1 MHSVNQLLVTI
12 LRGPYKA
19 ALPLIIAG
27 RQSLFRQEFE
37 SNMNKATVS
46 EVKNRHVMSKL
57 PVSVFIPV
65 AAKDLNCVSI
75 TVDSLRKYLQH
86 PIHEIVICGAYE
98 EFLVKECRRLKVN
111 FIDEKIVQPLEKSK
125 IRYLC
130 NGVDRSG
137 WLYQQFLKLNS
148 PKHCKSDHVL
158 VWDSDTELLKP
169 VNFEH
174 DGKHIIE
181 YSEER
186 HDPYDECTAK
196 LLGINSEFKAGFTC
210 HKILFNR
217 TNLLEMLEEIESRF
231 QLDWYQAII
240 TCLDPNEASSFSEY
254 NLYSNYVLKNHDM
267 TTQIRHWRNFADSKS
282 ANHFRRK
289 LIMKLF
295 VSVSYHSWAQ

>member
-1 MHSVNQLLVTI
+1 MNQLLKTI
-12 LRGPYKA
+12 LRVPYKA
-19 ALPLIIAG
+19 TLPLIIAG
-27 RQSLFRQEFE
+27 RQSLFRRKFE
-37 SNMNKATVS
+37 SNIKMVALS
-46 EVKNRHVMSKL
+46 EIKNQQIMSKL

-65 AAKDLNCVSI
+65 AAKDLDCVSI

-98 EFLVKECRRLKVN
+98 EHLVNECRRLKVK
-111 FIDEKIVQPLEKSK
+111 FIDERIVQPIEKSN
-125 IRYLC
+125 ILYQC

-148 PKHCKSDHVL
+148 PKYCESDHVL

-174 DGKHIIE
+174 EGKDIIE

-196 LLGINSEFKAGFTC
+196 LLGQNSGIKAGFTC
-210 HKILFNR
+210 HKILINR
-217 TNLLEMLEEIESRF
+217 TKLLEMLEKIEFRF

-240 TCLDPNEASSFSEY
+240 TCLDPTEASSFSEY
-254 NLYSNYVLKNHDM
+254 NLYSNYALENHDM

-282 ANHFRRK
+282 ANFFRRK
-289 LIMKLF
+289 LIKKLF